1 MPTRRLSRHDF
12 VTLYQ
17 YDPTEGTRSAQRTA
31 AERAVS
37 AWATAPMGESVP
49 LALVAEQAILAG
61 GPAYWAKQMGHVL
74 ARIRAA
80 LPRAVEA
87 ARSDLDL
94 RVAMAE
100 NLFHIPKV
108 TLDAAKTSIEPLLQ
122 NYLALASRGASD
134 PVVSRAVQV
143 LQLIDAAMPTASSR
157 KNPRRRRLTRRR
169 R

>member
-1 MPTRRLSRHDF
+1 MARRLSRRDF
-12 VTLYQ
+12 IAFYQ
-17 YDPTEGTRSAQRTA
+17 YDPDEGAKSAQRTA

-49 LALVAEQAILAG
+49 LAVAAEQAILAG
-61 GPAYWAKQMGHVL
+61 GSASWAKQMGHAL
-74 ARIRAA
+74 AHIRAA

-87 ARSDLDL
+87 ARSDLEL

-108 TLDAAKTSIEPLLQ
+108 TLEAARTNIEPLLQ
-122 NYLALASRGASD
+122 NYLALAPRGAND
-134 PVVSRAVQV
+134 PVVARAAQV

-157 KNPRRRRLTRRR
+157 KNPRRK
-169 R
+169 